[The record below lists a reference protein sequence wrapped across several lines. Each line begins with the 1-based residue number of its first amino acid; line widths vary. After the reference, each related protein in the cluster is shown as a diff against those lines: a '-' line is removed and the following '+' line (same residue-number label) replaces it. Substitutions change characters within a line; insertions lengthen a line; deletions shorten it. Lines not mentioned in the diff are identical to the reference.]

1 MRRITSI
8 AFALS
13 VTVSLGLG
21 PAAPARP
28 AEPQGQPT
36 ATGRGGAAASVDPL
50 ATRTAIRVLRR
61 GGNAVDA
68 AVAAA
73 AVLGVV
79 EPYSCGIG
87 GGGFMLIGRGD
98 NVATNDHRETA
109 PAAYEPDT
117 LIDPET
123 GEPIPFDEAVTSGLS
138 VGVPGTVRGWDQ
150 VLKRF
155 GSMPLS
161 SLLQPAIAI
170 ARQGFVVDDIF
181 ASQTRDN
188 LARFRAFKSTRRLFL
203 TDSGRVPRVG
213 SLFRNQDLART
224 YDLIAERG
232 ADAFYQGSLARAI
245 VRTVQAPPET
255 RSSDLFVRPGLMTT
269 QDLADYRAPFRPP
282 TRISYRGYDVF
293 GMGPPSSGGSTISE
307 ALNILEGFDLGAG
320 SRTRALHRYIEA
332 TSLAFADRNTYLGD
346 ADFVDV
352 PLEGLLSQDY
362 AAERRQLI
370 GPEASAKPL
379 PPGDPFPYDDSDAAV
394 SASIDTGGSTTHLT
408 VSDSEGM
415 MVSYTFTIE
424 QIGGSGI
431 TVPEYGFLLNNELT
445 DFNFEPPHP
454 NAPEG
459 GKRPRS
465 SMSPT
470 IVTKDDKTVLALGS
484 PGGSTIINTVLQVL
498 LNRLDFG
505 MTLPEAVAAPRLAP
519 QNYYPILAEP
529 AFLRTEVSDE
539 LEDLG
544 HSFEEIEELGTV
556 AGIEFLSGGR
566 VRAVAEPVRRG
577 GGSAAVEHHKD

>member
-1 MRRITSI
+1 MRRI
-8 AFALS
+8 LS
-13 VTVSLGLG
+13 VAFVLSITVSLGLAPST
-21 PAAPARP
+21 PAKPSS
-28 AEPQGQPT
+28 PQGRPT

-98 NVATNDHRETA
+98 KVATNDHRETA
-109 PAAYEPDT
+109 PGAYEADT
-117 LIDPET
+117 LIDPDT
-123 GEPIPFDEAVTSGLS
+123 GEPIPFEEAVTSGLS
-138 VGVPGTVRGWDQ
+138 VGVPGTVRGWDR
-150 VLKRF
+150 VLERF
-155 GSMPLS
+155 GSMSLS
-161 SLLQPAIAI
+161 SVLQPAITI
-170 ARQGFVVDDIF
+170 AREGFVVDDLF

-188 LARFRAFKSTRRLFL
+188 LKRFRSFTSTRRAFL
-203 TDSGRVPRVG
+203 TEGGGVPRVG
-213 SLFRNQDLART
+213 SVFRNRDLART

-232 ADAFYQGSLARAI
+232 ADAFYQGKLARAI
-245 VRTVQAPPET
+245 ARTVQDPPET
-255 RSSDLFVRPGLMTT
+255 RSSDLEVRPGLMTAE
-269 QDLADYRAPFRPP
+269 DLAGYRAPFRPP
-282 TRISYRGYDVF
+282 TRVSYRGYDVF

-307 ALNILEGFDLGAG
+307 ALNILEGFELGTG
-320 SRTRALHRYIEA
+320 SRTRALHHYIEA
-332 TSLAFADRNTYLGD
+332 TSLAFADRNAYLGD

-352 PLEGLLSQDY
+352 PLAGLLSQEF
-362 AAERRQLI
+362 AAERRELI
-370 GPEASAKPL
+370 GPEASLKPL
-379 PPGDPFPYDDSDAAV
+379 PPGDPFPYDHSEAAG
-394 SASIDTGGSTTHLT
+394 SASSSTRGSTTHVT
-408 VSDSEGM
+408 VSDSAGM
-415 MVSYTFTIE
+415 VVSYTFTIE
-424 QIGGSGI
+424 QIGGSAI

-470 IVTKDDKTVLALGS
+470 IVTQGGKTVVALGS

-498 LNRLDFG
+498 LNRLDFR

-519 QNYYPILAEP
+519 QNAYPIFAEP
-529 AFLRTEVSDE
+529 AFLSSEASE
-539 LEDLG
+539 GLEDLG
-544 HSFEEIEELGTV
+544 HSFEEIEELGAV

-566 VRAVAEPVRRG
+566 VRAVGEPVRRG
-577 GGSAAVEHHKD
+577 GGSAAVERP

>member
-1 MRRITSI
+1 MRRILNI

-13 VTVSLGLG
+13 VIVSVGLG
-21 PAAPARP
+21 PAAPAKPR
-28 AEPQGQPT
+28 APQGQPT

-50 ATRTAIRVLRR
+50 ATHTAIRVLRR

-117 LIDPET
+117 LIDPDT
-123 GEPIPFDEAVTSGLS
+123 GEPIPFEEAVTSGLS
-138 VGVPGTVRGWDQ
+138 VGVPGTVRGWDR
-150 VLKRF
+150 VLERF
-155 GSMPLS
+155 GTRPLG
-161 SLLQPAIAI
+161 SLLRPAIAI
-170 ARQGFVVDDIF
+170 AREGFVVDDIF

-188 LARFRAFKSTRRLFL
+188 LERFRAFTSTRSLFL
-203 TDSGRVPRVG
+203 TDGGQVPPVG
-213 SLFRNQDLART
+213 SVFRNRDLAHT

-232 ADAFYQGSLARAI
+232 ADAFYQGKLARAI
-245 VRTVQAPPET
+245 VRTVKAPPET
-255 RSSDLFVRPGLMTT
+255 RSSDLDVRPGLMTA
-269 QDLADYRAPFRPP
+269 QDLARYRAPFRTP
-282 TRISYRGYDVF
+282 TRVSYRGYDVF
-293 GMGPPSSGGSTISE
+293 GMGPPSSGGSTVSE
-307 ALNILEGFDLGAG
+307 TLNILEGFELGAG
-320 SRTRALHRYIEA
+320 SRTRGLHRYIEA
-332 TSLAFADRNTYLGD
+332 TSLAFADRNAYLGD

-352 PLEGLLSQDY
+352 PLEGLLSQEF
-362 AAERRQLI
+362 AAERRELI
-370 GPEASAKPL
+370 GPEASPKPF
-379 PPGDPFPYDDSDAAV
+379 PPGDPFPYDGRSKAAV
-394 SASIDTGGSTTHLT
+394 SASTGTGDSTTHLT
-408 VSDSEGM
+408 VSDAAGM
-415 MVSYTFTIE
+415 VVSYTFTIE

-431 TVPEYGFLLNNELT
+431 SVPGYGFLLNNELT

-470 IVTKDDKTVLALGS
+470 IVTNNGRPVVALGS

-519 QNYYPILAEP
+519 QNAYPILAEP
-529 AFLRTEVSDE
+529 DFLSSRVSDE

-544 HSFEEIEELGTV
+544 HSFEEIEELGVV
-556 AGIEFLSGGR
+556 AGIEFLSRGR

-577 GGSAAVEHHKD
+577 GGSAAVEHP